1 MATWK
6 SENSMLTQV
15 GIEILNKLKAGIGSL
30 TITRVV
36 AGSGRVSPSV
46 LFQQTSLSGVLKPMN
61 ITKQS
66 SKGTGSEISI
76 FISNENITEPFEL
89 SQIGIFVSHPD
100 YDGERLYHI
109 SQCESEGIDVI
120 PALSDTPVNFGY
132 SIFLEHGNSSSL
144 TLTIDPLGSVS
155 LIDFSKFK
163 ANTAPNN
170 LIAMG
175 SDGNLKD
182 TGRQSSE
189 IPNPNLIHNWY
200 FLDPVDQQNG
210 YYALKGTTYY
220 SETSL
225 TTAKGNLPSNMKVT
239 FVNTVYGIVTIG
251 NATYYVPFSNMFK
264 GYVGGKYSIDRWFSS
279 VSFAEWNASGY
290 RLRQESE
297 NGFFVQD
304 IDRFYVADGR
314 KVTLSVLLSNGE
326 LLTGTGI
333 VPASPTTGV
342 SVVNLILGTQAS
354 FECYRRSDNR
364 FIVQFRL
371 SPGADIIVR
380 AVKLEFGSV
389 QTLAYKDANDKWVLS
404 EVPSYA
410 SQMAICKQYDPSTGG
425 YIGFNYSLVAPATL
439 E

>member
-36 AGSGRVSPSV
+36 AGSGRVAPSV
-46 LFQQTSLSGVLKPMN
+46 LFQQTNLSGVTKPMSV
-61 ITKQS
+61 TKQS
-66 SKGTGSEISI
+66 SKRTGSEISI
-76 FISNENITEPFEL
+76 FISNENINSPFEL
-89 SQIGIFVSHPD
+89 HQIGIFVSHPD
-100 YDGERLYHI
+100 YDGEQLYHI
-109 SQCESEGIDVI
+109 SQCESENVDVI
-120 PALSDTPVNFGY
+120 PALGDTPVTFGY
-132 SIFLEHGNSSSL
+132 SIYLEHGNSSSL
-144 TLTIDPLGSVS
+144 TLTIDPVGALSI
-155 LIDFSKFK
+155 LDFDKFK
-163 ANTAPNN
+163 VNTAPTK
-170 LIAMG
+170 LIEMG

-182 TGRQSSE
+182 AGRQSSE

-371 SPGADIIVR
+371 SPGADIIVH